1 MSSSRPSDTGT
12 ELPDPADLPDADG
25 AIAPDLFSEV
35 VGFRD
40 DDSDEHAERD
50 APGDDRTR
58 SYAATP
64 GHEAG
69 HRAGHDAAHDPRSP
83 AASSSSLRQR
93 LVDAW
98 DRTRPW
104 SAWTLSSKLVASMLA
119 LFTVLSLATGAFTV
133 IALDRQLTGQVDDQ
147 LRSSIS
153 QLVNGRPFDTGL
165 GDRGDGGPR
174 GPGDEGLIAFF
185 PLTPTADVPVAAGT
199 ASSAGHARIPLSSSQ
214 LSGLSS
220 AGLGPQ
226 PTTVSLDGLGPYR
239 LVSTAGSLVNPQTRT
254 DTTGT
259 FVVGLPGAQQH
270 RTVQQMVVLAI
281 STVAAGIILVAV
293 LGTWLVRRNLEP
305 LRRLAA
311 TATKV
316 SQTPLDSGKVALG
329 ARVDPID
336 TDTRTEVGQVGAAFN
351 EMLDHVD
358 EALNARHQSEQRVRQ
373 FVADASHELRT
384 PLASIKGYA
393 ELSRREPNAVP
404 QTVTH
409 AMGRI
414 ESEANRMSSLV
425 EDLLLLARL
434 DAGRPLQEGPVD
446 MSMLVINAVSDAHAA
461 SPGHRWDLDLPP
473 EPVEVTGDGARLHQV
488 VANLLANARTHTP
501 DGTRVTTSVRPE
513 GEWVRVA
520 VHDDGPGVPA
530 ALQPNVFERFARGD
544 DARVRDGGSTGLGL
558 SIVAAASKAHG
569 GRVQLDSRPGNTT
582 FSLLLPAVP

>member
-1 MSSSRPSDTGT
+1 MSSSRPPEAGT
-12 ELPDPADLPDADG
+12 ELPDRADLPDDDAT
-25 AIAPDLFSEV
+25 APDLFPEG

-40 DDSDEHAERD
+40 DLDDD
-50 APGDDRTR
+50 TDDRMT
-58 SYAATP
+58 YAAP
-64 GHEAG
+64 APAEAAVRPESG
-69 HRAGHDAAHDPRSP
+69 QDGEAETRVPLRRRLAHARD
-83 AASSSSLRQR
+83 Q
-93 LVDAW
+93 V
-98 DRTRPW
+98 RPW
-104 SAWTLSSKLVASMLA
+104 SAWTLRAKLVASMLA
-119 LFTVLSLATGAFTV
+119 LFTVLSMMTAVFTV
-133 IALDRQLTGQVDDQ
+133 TALSQSLIGQVDKQ
-147 LRSSIS
+147 LSDSLLHPVR
-153 QLVNGRPFDTGL
+153 G
-165 GDRGDGGPR
+165 GDNDGVAVGGPGADR
-174 GPGDEGLIAFF
+174 TEVFLTTDGDAGYVYRSGERTS
-185 PLTPTADVPVAAGT
+185 LT
-199 ASSAGHARIPLSSSQ
+199 SAQITMVKA
-214 LSGLSS
+214 
-220 AGLGPQ
+220 AGLGSVPKTLDLGDAGRYRVVA
-226 PTTVSLDGLGPYR
+226 TTRPIRNLQTGNEVLGTY
-239 LVSTAGSLVNPQTRT
+239 VAGISTAPT
-254 DTTGT
+254 DAI
-259 FVVGLPGAQQH
+259 VG
-270 RTVQQMVVLAI
+270 RMVVLAI

-393 ELSRREPNAVP
+393 ELSRREPDPVP
-404 QTVTH
+404 PTVTH

-414 ESEANRMSSLV
+414 ESEADRMSSLV

-434 DAGRPLQEGPVD
+434 DAGRPLEETTVD

-461 SPGHRWDLDLPP
+461 SPGHHWDLDLPP

-530 ALQPNVFERFARGD
+530 TLQPNVFERFARGD

-558 SIVAAASKAHG
+558 SIVAAVSKAHG
-569 GRVQLDSRPGNTT
+569 GRVQLDSRPGDTT
-582 FSLLLPAVP
+582 FSLLLPAAP

>member
-1 MSSSRPSDTGT
+1 MSSSRPSDTGI

-25 AIAPDLFSEV
+25 AIGPDLFSEG

-40 DDSDEHAERD
+40 DDSDEHA
-50 APGDDRTR
+50 APGDNRPR
-58 SYAATP
+58 PYAATP
-64 GHEAG
+64 GDDAGRDGAHEARSSACPA
-69 HRAGHDAAHDPRSP
+69 RALSWT
-83 AASSSSLRQR
+83 
-93 LVDAW
+93 AW

-104 SAWTLSSKLVASMLA
+104 SAWTLRAKLVASMLA

-133 IALDRQLTGQVDDQ
+133 VALDRQLTGQVDDQ
-147 LRSSIS
+147 LRTSVS

-185 PLTPTADVPVAAGT
+185 PTTPTADVPVAAGT
-199 ASSAGHARIPLSSSQ
+199 ASSSGHARIPLSSSQ
-214 LSGLSS
+214 LNGLSS

-226 PTTVSLDGLGPYR
+226 PTTVTLDGLGPYR
-239 LVSTAGSLVNPQTRT
+239 LVSTVGSLVNPQTRT

-259 FVVGLPGAQQH
+259 FVVGLPIAQQH

-305 LRRLAA
+305 LRRLAT

-316 SQTPLDSGKVALG
+316 SRTPLDSGQVAL
-329 ARVDPID
+329 AERVDPAD

-393 ELSRREPNAVP
+393 ELSRREPDAVP
-404 QTVTH
+404 
-409 AMGRI
+409 ADGDPR
-414 ESEANRMSSLV
+414 AW
-425 EDLLLLARL
+425 
-434 DAGRPLQEGPVD
+434 
-446 MSMLVINAVSDAHAA
+446 AA
-461 SPGHRWDLDLPP
+461 SSPRP
-473 EPVEVTGDGARLHQV
+473 TG
-488 VANLLANARTHTP
+488 
-501 DGTRVTTSVRPE
+501 
-513 GEWVRVA
+513 
-520 VHDDGPGVPA
+520 
-530 ALQPNVFERFARGD
+530 
-544 DARVRDGGSTGLGL
+544 
-558 SIVAAASKAHG
+558 
-569 GRVQLDSRPGNTT
+569 
-582 FSLLLPAVP
+582 

>member
-1 MSSSRPSDTGT
+1 MSSSRPPETGT
-12 ELPDPADLPDADG
+12 ELPDRADLPDDDG
-25 AIAPDLFSEV
+25 ASPLDLFHEG

-40 DDSDEHAERD
+40 DLDDD
-50 APGDDRTR
+50 TDDRMT
-58 SYAATP
+58 YAVPAPAAATARP
-64 GHEAG
+64 EDGEDSEDGDAEA
-69 HRAGHDAAHDPRSP
+69 RVPLSWRLADARD
-83 AASSSSLRQR
+83 Q
-93 LVDAW
+93 V
-98 DRTRPW
+98 RPW
-104 SAWTLSSKLVASMLA
+104 SAWTLRAKLVASMLA
-119 LFTVLSLATGAFTV
+119 LFTLLSLATGAFTV
-133 IALDRQLTGQVDDQ
+133 VALERQLTGQVDDQ
-147 LRSSIS
+147 LRSSMARQIS
-153 QLVNGRPFDTGL
+153 DP
-165 GDRGDGGPR
+165 RGVDFGTTTDDHRTR
-174 GPGDEGLIAFF
+174 GPGDEGLVAF
-185 PLTPTADVPVAAGT
+185 LPTRQTTTSPGSIGKVSTGGQQPVAMTT
-199 ASSAGHARIPLSSSQ
+199 AQ
-214 LSGLSS
+214 LGELQS
-220 AGLGPQ
+220 AGLRGV
-226 PTTVSLDGLGPYR
+226 PTNINITGLGTYR
-239 LVSTAGSLVNPQTRT
+239 VQSTPVVDGGAPVGV
-254 DTTGT
+254 
-259 FVVGLPGAQQH
+259 FVVGLPMGPTE
-270 RTVQQMVVLAI
+270 RTISQMVVLAI
-281 STVAAGIILVAV
+281 STVVSGIILVA
-293 LGTWLVRRNLEP
+293 LIGTWLVRRNLEP

-393 ELSRREPNAVP
+393 ELSRREPDPVP
-404 QTVTH
+404 PTVTH

-414 ESEANRMSSLV
+414 ESEADRMSSLV

-434 DAGRPLQEGPVD
+434 DAGRPLDEAPVD

-520 VHDDGPGVPA
+520 VHDDGPGVPVS
-530 ALQPNVFERFARGD
+530 LQPNVFERFARGD
-544 DARVRDGGSTGLGL
+544 DARVRAGGSTGLGL
-558 SIVAAASKAHG
+558 SIVAAVSKAHG
-569 GRVQLDSRPGNTT
+569 GRVELDSRPGDTT
-582 FSLLLPAVP
+582 FSLLLPAAP

>member
-1 MSSSRPSDTGT
+1 MSSSRPPETGT
-12 ELPDPADLPDADG
+12 ELPDRADLPDDEG
-25 AIAPDLFSEV
+25 ASPLDLFHEG

-40 DDSDEHAERD
+40 DLDD
-50 APGDDRTR
+50 GTDDRMT
-58 SYAATP
+58 YAVPA
-64 GHEAG
+64 
-69 HRAGHDAAHDPRSP
+69 P
-83 AASSSSLRQR
+83 AAAPARPADGEDGEDGEDGDAQARVPLSRR
-93 LVDAW
+93 LADAR
-98 DRTRPW
+98 DRVRPW
-104 SAWTLSSKLVASMLA
+104 SAWTLRAKLVASMLA
-119 LFTVLSLATGAFTV
+119 LFTVLSMMTAVFTV
-133 IALDRQLTGQVDDQ
+133 TALSQSLIGQVDKQ
-147 LRSSIS
+147 LSDSLLHPVR
-153 QLVNGRPFDTGL
+153 G
-165 GDRGDGGPR
+165 GDNDGVAVGGPGADR
-174 GPGDEGLIAFF
+174 TEVFLTTDGEAGYVYRSGVRTSLTSAQIAVVK
-185 PLTPTADVPVAAGT
+185 A
-199 ASSAGHARIPLSSSQ
+199 
-214 LSGLSS
+214 
-220 AGLGPQ
+220 AGLGSVPKTLDLGDAGRYRVVA
-226 PTTVSLDGLGPYR
+226 TTRPIRNLQTGSEILGTY
-239 LVSTAGSLVNPQTRT
+239 VAGISTAPT
-254 DTTGT
+254 DAI
-259 FVVGLPGAQQH
+259 VG
-270 RTVQQMVVLAI
+270 RMVVLAI

-393 ELSRREPNAVP
+393 ELSRREPDPVP
-404 QTVTH
+404 PTVTH

-414 ESEANRMSSLV
+414 ESEADRMSSLV

-434 DAGRPLQEGPVD
+434 DAGRPLDEAPVD

-520 VHDDGPGVPA
+520 VHDDGPGVPVS
-530 ALQPNVFERFARGD
+530 LQPNVFERFARGD
-544 DARVRDGGSTGLGL
+544 DARVRAGGSTGLGL
-558 SIVAAASKAHG
+558 SIVAAVSKAHG
-569 GRVQLDSRPGNTT
+569 GRVELDSRPGDTT
-582 FSLLLPAVP
+582 FSVLLPAVP

>member
-40 DDSDEHAERD
+40 DDSDEHAEHD

-58 SYAATP
+58 SSAATP
-64 GHEAG
+64 SHDD
-69 HRAGHDAAHDPRSP
+69 GHDAGRDPRSP
-83 AASSSSLRQR
+83 ASPSSSLRQR

-98 DRTRPW
+98 NRTRPW
-104 SAWTLSSKLVASMLA
+104 SAWTLRAKLVASMLA

-259 FVVGLPGAQQH
+259 FVVGLPVAQQH

-281 STVAAGIILVAV
+281 STVAACIILVAV

-305 LRRLAA
+305 LRRLAR

-316 SQTPLDSGKVALG
+316 SQTPLDSGQVAL
-329 ARVDPID
+329 AERVDPAD
-336 TDTRTEVGQVGAAFN
+336 TDTRTEVGKVGAAFN

-393 ELSRREPNAVP
+393 ELSRREPDPVP
-404 QTVTH
+404 PTVTH

-414 ESEANRMSSLV
+414 ESEADRMSSLV

-461 SPGHRWDLDLPP
+461 SPGHR
-473 EPVEVTGDGARLHQV
+473 
-488 VANLLANARTHTP
+488 
-501 DGTRVTTSVRPE
+501 
-513 GEWVRVA
+513 
-520 VHDDGPGVPA
+520 
-530 ALQPNVFERFARGD
+530 
-544 DARVRDGGSTGLGL
+544 
-558 SIVAAASKAHG
+558 
-569 GRVQLDSRPGNTT
+569 
-582 FSLLLPAVP
+582 